1 MINRLLWNGKKGSI
15 MKNIAKFF
23 MIIGSLGLLTSCD
36 VMEQAND
43 RSREVNGYEK
53 AALNLAK
60 ENRYLKRIIG
70 DLKND
75 IQGHKSK
82 ISYLNLELVN
92 TKQKKNKSRTIAS
105 VPAKDD
111 LVKYGVYKWSP
122 EKMLAVAEKEFD
134 TKNFEKA
141 SQFFNS
147 FLNNFPKSKKFND
160 TLLFQAGVSAFE
172 SGKHHG
178 WTLKH
183 LNRLIT
189 EYPES
194 KFYRGAK
201 LWAGLTHLDLGDNK
215 AFFNTVEEFRKKYRN
230 TPEWKILSS
239 RYEKLIQK
247 YK

>member
-1 MINRLLWNGKKGSI
+1 
-15 MKNIAKFF
+15 MKNIMKFF
-23 MIIGSLGLLTSCD
+23 MILGSLGLFTSCD
-36 VMEQAND
+36 VMEQASE

-60 ENRYLKRIIG
+60 ENRFLKRSIG

-75 IQGHKSK
+75 IQSFKSK
-82 ISYLNLELVN
+82 VSYLNLELQN
-92 TKQKKNKSRTIAS
+92 AKQKKKETRSLSS

-111 LVKYGVYKWSP
+111 LVKYGVYKWAP
-122 EKMLAVAEKEFD
+122 AKMLAVAEREFD
-134 TKNFEKA
+134 SKNFEKA

-147 FLNNFPKSKKFND
+147 FLNNFPKSKKIDD

-183 LNRLIT
+183 LNRLIQ

-201 LWAGLTHLDLGDNK
+201 LWAGLTHLDLGDKK